1 MRASDIQREIDRM
14 TTTRIVTDSNGRK
27 HITTEPLLHP
37 QMIEIEYELF
47 IAGKQNEPVAWTRT
61 DVDAP
66 IIHEEMMQRHPELR
80 QYYPV
85 PLYYGP
91 QE

>member
-1 MRASDIQREIDRM
+1 
-14 TTTRIVTDSNGRK
+14 
-27 HITTEPLLHP
+27 
-37 QMIEIEYELF
+37 MIEIEYELF

-85 PLYYGP
+85 PLYMAP
-91 QE
+91 RSR

>member
-1 MRASDIQREIDRM
+1 M
-14 TTTRIVTDSNGRK
+14 NGHLK
-27 HITTEPLLHP
+27 
-37 QMIEIEYELF
+37 EYEQDDGALTRDQ
-47 IAGKQNEPVAWTRT
+47 INQIRGMPVAWTRT

-85 PLYYGP
+85 PLYYTP
-91 QE
+91 ATKE